1 MELSARHGG
10 QEEEEEEEEEE
21 KREEEEKQEEEEE
34 ETPADA
40 GFCRI
45 CHPITGVIVS
55 MLTLTIVTTGLFLS
69 LVLCATW
76 GAAPQGHRTPGSS
89 GDELVERL
97 QQCRTEL
104 HDLGLM
110 LQTVTQDSRCRVC
123 PGGWLW
129 WRRHCYYFSVG
140 LEENRQWSGSAEFC
154 RGHNGSLVVI
164 KDSAEME
171 FIQGVMNRFPHFPF
185 LWVGLTDAQ
194 QEGRWLW
201 GDGTDV
207 QHYMPLAVDWDA
219 DHRDCA
225 DLRGGGSLFAADCDA
240 YGPWVCVRES

>member
-69 LVLCATW
+69 LVLC
-76 GAAPQGHRTPGSS
+76 
-89 GDELVERL
+89 
-97 QQCRTEL
+97 
-104 HDLGLM
+104 
-110 LQTVTQDSRCRVC
+110 DSRCRVC